1 MTRKH
6 YEKVAQAFREYH
18 LEIVKEFRG
27 DWAATKI
34 DTLDDIADILAD
46 IFAADNDR
54 FNTARFKAACIPNDM
69 AAN

>member
-6 YEKVAQAFREYH
+6 YEKVAQALREYH
-18 LEIVKEFRG
+18 EEIAKEFRE
-27 DWAATKI
+27 DWAATKL
-34 DTLDDIADILAD
+34 DTLEDIADILAD

-54 FNTARFKAACIPNDM
+54 FDAARFKAACIPNDM

>member
-6 YEKVAQAFREYH
+6 YEKVAQALREYH
-18 LEIVKEFRG
+18 QEIAAEFRG
-27 DWAATKI
+27 EWAATKI

-54 FNTARFKAACIPNDM
+54 FDTARFKSACIPNDM